1 MEPTRASKP
10 IDPSITGHKLAVA
23 ISQPAGCTVSTV
35 SNATP
40 SSHQRLPR
48 HGLTAA
54 RVCTRRWSA
63 HCKCTLPHSHA
74 PISRPPP
81 QLRSS
86 EVWRVAPQFW
96 CPSKYPPSPHSPVH
110 MPKFLRQSTRFK
122 FNLPITLGSSSLQRP
137 ESLSPQSS
145 SRYYY
150 LYSHVSPGDCVALDC
165 TRLLHAY
172 NTATIPD
179 PRPCLS
185 TCLPRSRCRST
196 PGSSTLPDSRQQTH
210 Q

>member
-10 IDPSITGHKLAVA
+10 IDPSITGHKLAGA

-35 SNATP
+35 SNAT
-40 SSHQRLPR
+40 
-48 HGLTAA
+48 TAA
-54 RVCTRRWSA
+54 PSWTHGCTCVHSPVVGTSE
-63 HCKCTLPHSHA
+63 CTLPHSHA
-74 PISRPPP
+74 PQVPSLDPSPVEVLGGLEGRPPVLVSLQIP
-81 QLRSS
+81 SVSS
-86 EVWRVAPQFW
+86 FT
-96 CPSKYPPSPHSPVH
+96 C

-145 SRYYY
+145 RYYY
-150 LYSHVSPGDCVALDC
+150 LYSHVSPGDCVALSC
-165 TRLLHAY
+165 TRPLHAY

-185 TCLPRSRCRST
+185 TCLPLSRCRST
-196 PGSSTLPDSRQQTH
+196 PGSSTLPDSLQQTH
-210 Q
+210 LQ